1 MQNLNTHISKTM
13 NEEDII
19 NFNTAINLYKKN
31 LTQQELINLIAK
43 GTITEKQV
51 SVLKLEKLTSE
62 EDAKIL
68 LSNLTGQDGK
78 VREAISFKLKEFMN
92 DPQYINYFYSLDD
105 YSVFLDAIVDI
116 NGNICRNIISAIQ
129 NLKDYEKFYEYF
141 CPQIAKKT
149 LDLIEKIKKFDLQDG
164 KYKVNK
170 EVFKLYWC
178 LETIYN
184 FYDKFDI
191 PTLKVILS
199 NTKEVQDYTIR
210 EKTAKILS
218 KELQNPELLKIK
230 QELKEDKN
238 YYVRRF

>member
-92 DPQYINYFYSLDD
+92 TPQYINYFYSLDD

-116 NGNICRNIISAIQ
+116 NGNICRNIISAIE
-129 NLKDYEKFYEYF
+129 NLKDYKKFYEYF

-184 FYDKFDI
+184 FYDKSDHSILESDCAAGNRKSLCHSSHPPGKKEHRI
-191 PTLKVILS
+191 PCNGQPVFCALPPAATHGTHYNS
-199 NTKEVQDYTIR
+199 
-210 EKTAKILS
+210 
-218 KELQNPELLKIK
+218 
-230 QELKEDKN
+230 
-238 YYVRRF
+238 